1 MKGYH
6 FVVVLLALGLV
17 GTFCLKPPVLPRWD
31 VDVNVPLYQGNLRV
45 ADFLKSPVFQILPD
59 SSICLNVDYRL
70 DTLQPVEVLELR
82 PVNAT
87 SRISPSDF
95 LLMAAGR
102 GRLNLALSDVAGVP
116 IPDSGMKARLGPFA
130 NSLERSCPLE
140 GIAEVEIDSG
150 LAVVTCHNY
159 TEVPFDSLQVESP
172 FGMLAF
178 GYVAPH
184 SEVEARLDVAGTTVS
199 SPVSLSL
206 FFRSPGTG
214 GDTVQLNKY
223 DSLVV
228 EFRFDSLR
236 IGSGRLKIPAA
247 VGERRCSVAVGSA
260 RPFRID
266 SLTLASG
273 TFSLGVQN
281 DYDLTIDAVL
291 QVPQLGIVRSCH
303 LPPHG
308 SDRIEMDLAGL
319 LIRNEGSTGLL
330 LKYDVLAVPEPTE
343 GYVTIARDD
352 ALVTT
357 SVATGL
363 VVDAI
368 VGEFLQPCYLASG
381 RDTILRIPFGISGL
395 RVPSAEVALDMTSEV
410 GFPMDVMIRGVA
422 ERDGQE
428 IATVD
433 RTFRVEPGQPGAA
446 RTSEFTFPV
455 TDLINAGPDVVAVE
469 YNTRIMG
476 AGSYHSGAC
485 MWGRATMSTPMR
497 VALEPDTILTPAR
510 RVLLSDAQRTLR
522 EKHLVGAGGILH
534 VANRLPFSFT
544 GRLILAPDSTAV
556 FNEKT
561 MVDSVVIPFGVRA
574 GGLDPHGN
582 CVYDSDTTLDFE
594 MDSLDLSLFNTWPLS
609 ARLVIEVP
617 ATDTVNVRASDRM
630 ALDALLKLRL
640 RIEE

>member
-6 FVVVLLALGLV
+6 FVVALLAMGLV
-17 GTFCLKPPVLPRWD
+17 GVFCLKPPALPRWD

-45 ADFLKSPVFQILPD
+45 ADFIKSPVFQVLPD
-59 SSICLNVDYRL
+59 SSICLNVEYRM

-87 SRISPSDF
+87 SRVSPSDF
-95 LLMAAGR
+95 LLMAAGC
-102 GRLNLALSDVAGVP
+102 GRLNLALSDVAGIP

-130 NSLERSCPLE
+130 NSLQRSCPLE
-140 GIAEVEIDSG
+140 GIAEVEVDSG

-172 FGMLAF
+172 LGTLVF
-178 GYVAPH
+178 GYLAPH
-184 SEVEARLDVAGTTVS
+184 STVEGRLDVDGVTLS
-199 SPVSLSL
+199 SPIPMSL

-214 GDTVQLNKY
+214 DDTVQLNKS

-228 EFRFDSLR
+228 EFRLDSLR
-236 IGSGRLKIPAA
+236 IGSGRLRIPAA

-266 SLTLASG
+266 SLTLAG
-273 TFSLGVQN
+273 GAFSLGVQN
-281 DYDLTIDAVL
+281 EYDLTIDAVL
-291 QVPQLGIVRSCH
+291 QVPQLGIVRTCH

-308 SDRIEMDLAGL
+308 SAQVAMDLAGL
-319 LIRNEGSTGLL
+319 LIRNESSTGLL
-330 LKYDVLAVPEPTE
+330 LKYHILAVPEPTE
-343 GYVTIARDD
+343 DYVTIARDD

-357 SVATGL
+357 SIATGL
-363 VVDAI
+363 IVDVVA
-368 VGEFLQPCYLASG
+368 GEFLQPCYFASG
-381 RDTILRIPFGISGL
+381 RDTILRIPLGISGL

-422 ERDGQE
+422 ERNGQE
-428 IATVD
+428 IAAVD
-433 RTFRVEPGQPGAA
+433 RTFRIEPGEPNAA
-446 RTSEFTFPV
+446 RTSEFVFPV
-455 TDLINAGPDVVAVE
+455 TDLINAGPDIVILE
-469 YNTRIMG
+469 YNTRIQG

-485 MWGRATMSTPMR
+485 MWGRAAMSTPMR
-497 VALEPDTILTPAR
+497 IAFEPDTVLMPAR
-510 RVLLSDAQRTLR
+510 RVLLSDVQRTLR
-522 EKHLVGAGGILH
+522 EKHLVGAGASLQ
-534 VANRLPFSFT
+534 VANRMPVGLT
-544 GRLILAPDSTAV
+544 GRLILEPDSTAA
-556 FNEKT
+556 FNDKT

-582 CVYDSDTTLDFE
+582 CVYESDTTLELE

-609 ARLVIEVP
+609 ARLVVELP

-630 ALDALLKLRL
+630 AFNALLKLRL
-640 RIEE
+640 RVEE